1 MEICVDN
8 ANRSIFNAANS
19 NPQYS
24 GMGTT
29 LVVGVFQDGRLMLG
43 HIGDSRCYRLR
54 GGELEQIT
62 KDHSL
67 LQEQM
72 DAGLITPEQA
82 AVSTN
87 KNLVTRALGVE
98 DAVLLEVNEHRVEPG
113 DIYLMCSDG
122 LSDMVDDE
130 GIARILAGR
139 RLPWR
144 TRSGSW
150 STRPMAMEGATTS
163 RCCWRRPTRMRK
175 NGASSPDCWE
185 NEAAMLFG
193 LENELNQQESAMPKM
208 IVSIDGVVIK
218 EVQLTKDRTTLGRR
232 PYNDI
237 VIDNLAVSGEHAVL
251 QMIGQRGLPRRPEQ
265 HQRHLRQRQGRQ
277 EAVVAEQRHGRDRQV
292 QDQVHQRGAGR
303 RTSRR
308 PWS

>member
-1 MEICVDN
+1 MNYEFCIRTDPGLARENNEDSVAFDEPTRLGILADGMGGYNAGEIASGMATTFIKSELGRWLSQAGRHANGREVRRAMEICVDN

-29 LVVGVFQDGRLMLG
+29 LVVGVFQDYRLMLG

-54 GGELEQIT
+54 ASEFVQIT

-113 DIYLMCSDG
+113 DLYLMCSDG
-122 LSDMVDDE
+122 LSDMVDDQA
-130 GIARILAGR
+130 IAAILQGDA
-139 RLPWR
+139 P
-144 TRSGSW
+144 
-150 STRPMAMEGATTS
+150 
-163 RCCWRRPTRMRK
+163 
-175 NGASSPDCWE
+175 
-185 NEAAMLFG
+185 
-193 LENELNQQESAMPKM
+193 LEHK
-208 IVSIDGVVIK
+208 V
-218 EVQLTKDRTTLGRR
+218 VQLVDAANANG
-232 PYNDI
+232 
-237 VIDNLAVSGEHAVL
+237 
-251 QMIGQRGLPRRPEQ
+251 
-265 HQRHLRQRQGRQ
+265 
-277 EAVVAEQRHGRDRQV
+277 GRDNISVLLARA
-292 QDQVHQRGAGR
+292 DSGTKKKGLI
-303 RTSRR
+303 SRLLGK
-308 PWS
+308 

>member
-1 MEICVDN
+1 MNYEFCIRTDPGLSRENNEDSVTFDEPVRLGVLADGMGGYNAGEVASGMATTFIKSELGRWLAQAGRHANAREVRRAMEICVDN

-29 LVVGVFQDGRLMLG
+29 LVLGVFQDVRLMLG

-54 GGELEQIT
+54 GEEFAQIT

-82 AVSTN
+82 ATSSN

-98 DAVLLEVNEHRVEPG
+98 DAVLLEVNEHKVEAG

-130 GIARILAGR
+130 GIARILGADAPLEQKVTQLIDAANANGGR
-139 RLPWR
+139 DNITVLVAQAN
-144 TRSGSW
+144 T
-150 STRPMAMEGATTS
+150 
-163 RCCWRRPTRMRK
+163 
-175 NGASSPDCWE
+175 
-185 NEAAMLFG
+185 
-193 LENELNQQESAMPKM
+193 ESK
-208 IVSIDGVVIK
+208 K
-218 EVQLTKDRTTLGRR
+218 
-232 PYNDI
+232 
-237 VIDNLAVSGEHAVL
+237 
-251 QMIGQRGLPRRPEQ
+251 RGLI
-265 HQRHLRQRQGRQ
+265 
-277 EAVVAEQRHGRDRQV
+277 
-292 QDQVHQRGAGR
+292 
-303 RTSRR
+303 SRLLGK
-308 PWS
+308 